1 MTAALTPDSTAV
13 RVIATGADPAAWCA
27 EHTDEV
33 LRAVHH
39 EGAVV
44 LRGADE
50 SVPGS
55 VATVRDALDLAP
67 VTSRDEFAERDDLGD
82 TVYGAPLWPGDR
94 EMCVHHERS
103 YSPTVPGLLVM
114 ACLQRPDTGGDTLLA
129 DTAGM
134 LSALPPELVGRFTEQ
149 GWQLVRHYR
158 PFFGIN
164 WTTAFGTRDPD
175 EVERICAELA
185 VSCRWLDDGA
195 LRTAGRRPAIV
206 RHPETGADSW
216 FNQITFFSS
225 WSVDQP
231 ERGILTSTFGQHG
244 LPLDTRFGDGSPL
257 AEDQYDA
264 LMAGYAAVTRRHR
277 WQPGDVL
284 LIDNIGTAHGRTPY
298 IGTRRMAVAPCRPVA
313 LTDLG
318 SPVEPADDTLDGAPA

>member
-1 MTAALTPDSTAV
+1 MTAAVNPDPATV
-13 RVIATGADPAAWCA
+13 RAIPTGADPAAWCA

-44 LRGADE
+44 LRGAAE
-50 SVPGS
+50 SDPGS
-55 VATVRDALDLAP
+55 VAAVRDALNLAP
-67 VTSRDEFAERDDLGD
+67 VPSRDEFAAREDLAD

-103 YSPTVPGLLVM
+103 YSPTLPGLLVM
-114 ACLQRPDTGGDTLLA
+114 ACLQRPEAGGDTLLA
-129 DTAGM
+129 DTAAMVGT
-134 LSALPPELVGRFTEQ
+134 LPSELVGRFTEQ

-158 PFFGIN
+158 AYFGIN

-185 VSCRWLDDGA
+185 VSSQWLDDGT

-206 RHPETGADSW
+206 RHPETGADCW

-225 WSVDQP
+225 WSIDQP
-231 ERGILTSTFGQHG
+231 ERGILSSTFGQDG
-244 LPLDTRFGDGSPL
+244 LPFDTRFGDGSPL

-298 IGTRRMAVAPCRPVA
+298 TGSRRMAVAPCRPVA
-313 LTDLG
+313 LADLG
-318 SPVEPADDTLDGAPA
+318 SPVEPAIGTDDGTLA